1 MDEEPDGLGRVRRQW
16 EHLRIARERAENETP
31 TAGGLRGPV
40 RRAAAWGMSLAFT
53 WMQLSI
59 GTLSLYSFGTHPIS
73 GSQSPV
79 ESSYG

>member
-31 TAGGLRGPV
+31 TAGGLGGPV
-40 RRAAAWGMSLAFT
+40 RRAAAWRMSPVFT

-59 GTLSLYSFGTHPIS
+59 GTLSLYSIGTQPIS
-73 GSQSPV
+73 DSQNPV
-79 ESSYG
+79 ESSSG